1 MKNDLV
7 VLRRRKQKLQEK
19 EKENN
24 SKMSAALNQHIFSEI
39 VLDFVHNKFD
49 DNDSQEQK
57 IGSPSPKVVRSA
69 LKVSTIEN
77 QSPSEESSSAT
88 TKNIHKCAACAK
100 DFKSPSKLLRHM
112 NSSVHE
118 GFKPYECEVCR

>member
-1 MKNDLV
+1 MKNNLV
-7 VLRRRKQKLQEK
+7 VLRRRKQKLQVK

-49 DNDSQEQK
+49 DDSQEQK

>member
-49 DNDSQEQK
+49 DSQEQK

-69 LKVSTIEN
+69 LKVSTNEN

>member
-49 DNDSQEQK
+49 DYDRQEQK
-57 IGSPSPKVVRSA
+57 IASPSPKVVRSA
-69 LKVSTIEN
+69 LKVSTTEN

-88 TKNIHKCAACAK
+88 TKNIHKCTTCVK

-118 GFKPYECEVCR
+118 GLKPYECEVCR

>member
-49 DNDSQEQK
+49 DSQEQK
-57 IGSPSPKVVRSA
+57 IGSPSPKVDRSA

-88 TKNIHKCAACAK
+88 TKNIHKCTTCVK

-118 GFKPYECEVCR
+118 GLKPYECEVCR

>member
-49 DNDSQEQK
+49 DSQEQK
-57 IGSPSPKVVRSA
+57 IGSPSPKVDRSA

-77 QSPSEESSSAT
+77 QLPSEESSSAT
-88 TKNIHKCAACAK
+88 TKKIHKCTTCVK

-118 GFKPYECEVCR
+118 GLKPYECEICR

>member
-49 DNDSQEQK
+49 DSQEQK
-57 IGSPSPKVVRSA
+57 ICSPSPKVDRSA

-77 QSPSEESSSAT
+77 QLPSEESTSAT
-88 TKNIHKCAACAK
+88 TKNIHKCTTCVK

-118 GFKPYECEVCR
+118 GLKPYECEVCR

>member
-49 DNDSQEQK
+49 DSQEQK
-57 IGSPSPKVVRSA
+57 IVTACMFK
-69 LKVSTIEN
+69 
-77 QSPSEESSSAT
+77 AT
-88 TKNIHKCAACAK
+88 TNLTCNCCWLSRGRIHDALQQFPQ
-100 DFKSPSKLLRHM
+100 DP
-112 NSSVHE
+112 
-118 GFKPYECEVCR
+118 

>member
-24 SKMSAALNQHIFSEI
+24 SKMSAALNQHIFSEM
-39 VLDFVHNKFD
+39 VFDFVHNKFD
-49 DNDSQEQK
+49 DDDSQEQK

-88 TKNIHKCAACAK
+88 TKNIHKCTTCVK

-118 GFKPYECEVCR
+118 GLKPYECEVCR